1 MTAETTRHDPPT
13 RGDSE
18 IGPGTADDIW
28 ALLSRGAVA
37 GLVAGLAFIV
47 ASMYFADYSGKPTVA
62 PFVAIS
68 TIFHGSAKPIMTP
81 AALPAEVVTGV
92 IVHLAFSISFGIGFA
107 VVARAA
113 RRVVHNLPTLVAAA
127 LVYGTLLWVL
137 NFEILGRTA
146 FKFFSNPHGPNITF
160 QGIIHPFI
168 FGLFLVPFFV
178 KPLRSKAR
186 S

>member
-1 MTAETTRHDPPT
+1 MTATKTSPDPPT
-13 RGDSE
+13 RGADE
-18 IGPGTADDIW
+18 IAPGAVDDIG

-47 ASMYFADYSGKPTVA
+47 ASMYFADYSDKRTVA
-62 PFVAIS
+62 PFLAIS
-68 TIFHGSAKPIMTP
+68 TIFHGSAKPIMTA

-92 IVHLAFSISFGIGFA
+92 ILHLAFSISFGIGFA
-107 VVARAA
+107 VITRAI
-113 RRVVHNLPTLVAAA
+113 RRMVGNLAALIAAA

-146 FKFFSNPHGPNITF
+146 FKFFSNPHGPNVVF

-168 FGLFLVPFFV
+168 FGLFLVPF
-178 KPLRSKAR
+178 S
-186 S
+186 